1 MALRRELGLVLLTE
15 QDGVA
20 EDLGAEVVQ
29 PSAQSG
35 SPDGAHIANPKNKQ
49 WGYGLWLVGALVPLC
64 AVSIFFSLADPS
76 LRQIKGAETVL
87 QLNEAE
93 HRAELESWRMRL
105 QRRVESQPDDSKSWY
120 LLGHTHLKL
129 ANFVSAEQALA
140 TTYQLASDDISV
152 KVSWLQARYLVAQG
166 VLDERSRTL
175 AAELLE
181 QQPNL
186 SIVLEILAMDAFRS
200 GQRGE
205 AITLLNRALS
215 GSRDM
220 AQQASF
226 ATAISQVRAQLEVP
240 PPAVQVDVQAS
251 EAVPHNATIF
261 VTARPIGGGMP
272 YAVVK
277 RPAVLVPFSVALDDL
292 VSMSPNRQLSDAKDF
307 EVSVRLSMRGVAMA
321 EPSDW
326 QWQSP
331 PISQDMLVE
340 GTTSTIQAVLS
351 PP

>member
-1 MALRRELGLVLLTE
+1 MWFAAAALIGLAILCVMWPALRRLRTVEGAQTSGPAEHDQAVRDLYQARLVELARESEDGVAAPETLVALRRELGLVLLTE

-76 LRQIKGAETVL
+76 LRQIKGAERVL

-140 TTYQLASDDISV
+140 TTYQLARDDISV

-215 GSRDM
+215 GSPPSLKCVHNSKCRPPRCKL
-220 AQQASF
+220 
-226 ATAISQVRAQLEVP
+226 TCRRAKPYL
-240 PPAVQVDVQAS
+240 
-251 EAVPHNATIF
+251 TM
-261 VTARPIGGGMP
+261 RPF
-272 YAVVK
+272 
-277 RPAVLVPFSVALDDL
+277 L
-292 VSMSPNRQLSDAKDF
+292 
-307 EVSVRLSMRGVAMA
+307 
-321 EPSDW
+321 
-326 QWQSP
+326 
-331 PISQDMLVE
+331 
-340 GTTSTIQAVLS
+340 
-351 PP
+351 